1 MTTLLSRSHTPGEY
15 DHNSNRPGLLTSI
28 PGVHIGDEAVDTE
41 ARIEGY
47 IELGHLLVISLVVL
61 W

>member
-28 PGVHIGDEAVDTE
+28 PGVHIGVEGVETE
-41 ARIEGY
+41 AGDEGY
-47 IELGHLLVISLVVL
+47 IEVGELLGNWLVS